1 MNITANIKALIKL
14 QGKKPK
20 DIYGFFGISERQWRN
35 WMKFPEQY
43 LTLGRM
49 VIIANLLHVTVTEL
63 LER

>member
-1 MNITANIKALIKL
+1 MGISANIKALIKL
-14 QGKKPK
+14 QGKRQS
-20 DIYGFFGISERQWRN
+20 DIYKFFGISERQWRN

>member
-14 QGKKPK
+14 QGKKQE
-20 DIYGFFGISERQWRN
+20 DIYKFFGISERQWRN

>member
-1 MNITANIKALIKL
+1 MGISANIKALIKL
-14 QGKKPK
+14 QGKRQS
-20 DIYGFFGISERQWRN
+20 DIYKFFGISERQWRN

-49 VIIANLLHVTVTEL
+49 VIIANLLHVKVTEL